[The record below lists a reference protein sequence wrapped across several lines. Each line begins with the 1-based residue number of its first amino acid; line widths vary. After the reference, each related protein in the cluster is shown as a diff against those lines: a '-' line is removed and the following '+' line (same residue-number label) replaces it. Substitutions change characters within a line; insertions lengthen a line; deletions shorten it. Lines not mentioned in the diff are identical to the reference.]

1 MKTMQTLTDRE
12 TNIVDTLRM
21 RCEREWVDIQQFAFE
36 FRFATARQLLP
47 YVRLLRAEGYVFERR
62 IRKRPRTNTLQTLI
76 RITDYKEKKH

>member
-1 MKTMQTLTDRE
+1 MQTLTDRE